1 MSNQALRV
9 LYHSPINSQTQYI
22 VYVWERA
29 ASWHLHCAAKISC
42 IKCRDGMFGHIWYC
56 DSCILP
62 FTKRRK
68 FYN

>member
-29 ASWHLHCAAKISC
+29 AS
-42 IKCRDGMFGHIWYC
+42 
-56 DSCILP
+56 
-62 FTKRRK
+62 
-68 FYN
+68 